1 MMSAILISLIIK
13 TKTWMTIIYSR
24 FEETEMSIAI
34 YLKTVKNE
42 N

>member
-1 MMSAILISLIIK
+1 
-13 TKTWMTIIYSR
+13 MTIIYSR